1 MKMKDRFYNNT
12 RLTITTLALTS
23 LLLSG
28 CEGID
33 GPSIEERSQSIDFS
47 AAPALSLNGTATVTA
62 TASSELAVIY
72 SSTTPDVCSV
82 DSHSGVVTA
91 LAPDTCIIAAN
102 QFGDTVFAPAPQVTQ
117 SIPVLFDPN
126 QTISFDT
133 APNLTLFS
141 TATVT
146 ATASSNRTTP
156 VSCPVNG
163 SANLAI
169 SYSSTTPGVCSVD
182 SNTGL
187 VSALSIGNCIIA
199 ANQAG
204 SDKFLPALEVTQTLA
219 VTSPPVITAPGTPAG
234 VAATAGDS
242 PNTVVISFGAT
253 DSGGSPITAYTV
265 QSNPPGISATGNVSP
280 ITVTC
285 PSGCN
290 GYAFSVFASNAVGD
304 STPSATADIITRYKV
319 VETFFEPLTQ
329 PKDSIFIG
337 AFAFNSTSSTV
348 SDLCG
353 ILSESMTGDSVAY
366 PNDNMTW
373 LPLDNQLSSVYDPA
387 LGGLLVT
394 TFKNTVTNTLF
405 VSAGSDGWSPG
416 TGFGLYFGFDFTNPA
431 PNPNNAYAMIF
442 VNTLDPTTA
451 LTLDQ
456 IDKLAYADCAPGGMM
471 GSACMTGTTVAG
483 YGVLGTMDGHPV
495 SQVITRLP

>member
-1 MKMKDRFYNNT
+1 MKTKHHFYNNA
-12 RLTITTLALTS
+12 RLTIVMLAATS

-28 CEGID
+28 CEGVD
-33 GPSIEERSQSIDFS
+33 GPSIEERPQSISFN
-47 AAPALSLNGTATVTA
+47 AAPALNLHGTAIVTA
-62 TASSELAVIY
+62 SASSELTVIY
-72 SSTTPDVCSV
+72 SSTTPEVCSV

-91 LAPDTCIIAAN
+91 LTPATCIIAAN

-126 QTISFDT
+126 QTISFDA
-133 APNLTLFS
+133 APGLTLFS
-141 TATVT
+141 TATVS
-146 ATASSNRTTP
+146 ATASS
-156 VSCPVNG
+156 G
-163 SANLAI
+163 LAV
-169 SYSSTTPGVCSVD
+169 SYSSSTPIICSVD

-187 VSALSIGNCIIA
+187 VTALTTGDCIIA

-204 SDKFLPALEVTQTLA
+204 SNKFIPAPEVTQTLT
-219 VTSPPVITAPGTPAG
+219 VTAPSGMSVPGVPAG
-234 VAATAGDS
+234 VTANAGDS
-242 PNTVVISFGAT
+242 SNTVVVSFGAT

-265 QSNPPGISATGNVSP
+265 QSNPSGISGTGITSP
-280 ITVTC
+280 VTVTC
-285 PSGCN
+285 PSSCT
-290 GYAFSVFASNAVGD
+290 GYAFSVFATNAVGD
-304 STPSATADIITRYKV
+304 STPSATADVITRYKV
-319 VETFFEPLTQ
+319 IETFFEPLTQ

-337 AFAFNSTSSTV
+337 TFTYNATSSTV
-348 SDLCG
+348 SSLRG

-373 LPLDNQLSSVYDPA
+373 LSLNNQLSSVYDPA

-394 TFKNTVTNTLF
+394 TFKNPVTDTLY

-416 TGFGLYFGFDFTNPA
+416 TGFGLYFGFDFSSPA

-442 VNTLDPTTA
+442 INTQNPATA
-451 LTLDQ
+451 LALNQ

-471 GSACMTGTTVAG
+471 GAACMTGTTVAG